1 MKRKKKPNWKER
13 LKARICDKSG
23 LTLIEVLLTIVIMA
37 IISPIVWSVFNGG
50 QKAYV
55 RQTAEVQFRE
65 DADYAVT
72 MIMNEFF
79 ATPFDYV
86 ESCGTNCIKIVDA
99 KEARL
104 KKAGAEKT
112 TYYDIEKEAKSEVK
126 ETEIK
131 VAEED
136 EKTVL
141 QIKGVPV
148 ETESDFKDTTVSF
161 SCQETDSNGKCSSGL
176 IKINMKLGDA
186 KTSQNLD
193 LESEFGF

>member
-1 MKRKKKPNWKER
+1 MKTKKKQSWKER

-23 LTLIEVLLTIVIMA
+23 ITLIEVLLAIVIMA
-37 IISPIVWSVFNGG
+37 IITPIVWSVFNGG

-99 KEARL
+99 KETKL
-104 KKAGAEKT
+104 KKIGSNYETEQRTKT
-112 TYYDIEKEAKSEVK
+112 EVK

-131 VAEED
+131 LAQID

-141 QIKGVPV
+141 QIDGAEL
-148 ETESDFKDTTVSF
+148 ETESDFTGTTLSA
-161 SCQETDSNGKCSSGL
+161 CGKEAQCASGV
-176 IKINMKLGDA
+176 IEINMKLSDPE
-186 KTSQNLD
+186 TSQNLE